1 VSSLISVINVQPVKL
16 NGWLSLSFKS
26 ILNTTSAL
34 NTVAIF
40 ATFKNSNVWPEL
52 NLGTILKGIAQK
64 FKFNVIFAW
73 NRSKEENS
81 LNIYAS
87 ETTTWNFLRKTTW
100 RWLNSLLKKWWSSK
114 DKQSRSVFA
123 KSTNASLD
131 IKNQENRSTSPW
143 WSPRFPQSQYVAE
156 IARIN
161 LSRMKKFFAALF
173 AMSHTASFVWDTI
186 LHMICKSLKIY
197 LKCERLN

>member
-1 VSSLISVINVQPVKL
+1 MSSLISAIKLQTVKSS
-16 NGWLSLSFKS
+16 GSLSLSFKS
-26 ILNTTSAL
+26 MHNTTSAQ
-34 NTVAIF
+34 NTDAIF
-40 ATFKNSNVWPEL
+40 ATFKNSNTWLEL
-52 NLGTILKGIAQK
+52 NLGTILKSIAQK
-64 FKFNVIFAW
+64 SKFNVIFAW

-114 DKQSRSVFA
+114 DKQSQSVSA
-123 KSTNASLD
+123 KSTNASPD
-131 IKNQENRSTSPW
+131 IENLENKSTSPW
-143 WSPRFPQSQYVAE
+143 WSPRFPQKKK
-156 IARIN
+156 IPG
-161 LSRMKKFFAALF
+161 KKFFAAPF
-173 AMSHTASFVWDTI
+173 AVSHTTRFKWDTT